1 LVNRDFKEKEMSKIL
16 CTTDETEVSRK
27 AEVFAAD
34 LARST
39 GAELHYVHVSP
50 VTSDD
55 LKTPGQFDTIILEEV
70 EARDHEVLKHAQGV
84 AAEKGLTGAVCLTL
98 HSHKVA
104 DAVIEY
110 AEANDCDHIVTGSNG
125 RVGVPRLVM
134 GSVSG
139 DIIHKAHCPV
149 TVVR

>member
-1 LVNRDFKEKEMSKIL
+1 MRKIL

-34 LARST
+34 LAKSI

-50 VTSDD
+50 VTNAD
-55 LKTPGQFDTIILEEV
+55 LESPGQFDTIILEEV
-70 EARDHEVLKHAQGV
+70 EARDHDVLKHATGV
-84 AAEKGLTGAVCLTL
+84 AAEKGLAGAVCLTL
-98 HSHKVA
+98 QSHKTA
-104 DAVIEY
+104 EAVIEY
-110 AEANDCDHIVTGSNG
+110 AEANGCDHIVTGSNG
-125 RVGVPRLVM
+125 RKGVPRLVM

>member
-1 LVNRDFKEKEMSKIL
+1 MSKIL

-27 AEVFAAD
+27 AEVFAAE
-34 LARST
+34 LAKAT

-55 LKTPGQFDTIILEEV
+55 LQKPGPFDTIILEEV
-70 EARDHEVLKHAQGV
+70 EARDHDVLKHAQGV

-98 HSHKVA
+98 RSHKVA
-104 DAVIEY
+104 NAVIEY
-110 AEANDCDHIVTGSNG
+110 AEANGCDHIVTGSNG

>member
-1 LVNRDFKEKEMSKIL
+1 MRKIL
-16 CTTDETEVSRK
+16 CTTDETEASRK
-27 AEVFAAD
+27 AEVFAAQ
-34 LARST
+34 LAKAI

-50 VTSDD
+50 VTRDD
-55 LKTPGQFDTIILEEV
+55 LSTPGQFDTVILEEV
-70 EARDHEVLKHAQGV
+70 ETRDHEVLKHA
-84 AAEKGLTGAVCLTL
+84 AAIAREYSMPDAVCLTL
-98 HSHKVA
+98 HNHNIA
-104 DAVIEY
+104 EAVIGY
-110 AEANDCDHIVTGSNG
+110 AETKGCDHIVTGSNG

>member
-1 LVNRDFKEKEMSKIL
+1 MSKIL

-34 LARST
+34 IAKAA

-55 LKTPGQFDTIILEEV
+55 LQKPGPFDTIILEEV
-70 EARDHEVLKHAQGV
+70 EARDHEVLKHAQET
-84 AAEKGLTGAVCLTL
+84 ASERGLANVVCLTL
-98 HSHKVA
+98 RNRDVA
-104 DAVIEY
+104 AAVLEY
-110 AEANDCDHIVTGSNG
+110 AEANGCDHIITGSNG
-125 RVGVPRLVM
+125 RVGIPRLIM

>member
-1 LVNRDFKEKEMSKIL
+1 MHKIL

-34 LARST
+34 LAKSV
-39 GAELHYVHVSP
+39 GAQLHYVHVSP
-50 VTSDD
+50 VTNED
-55 LKTPGQFDTIILEEV
+55 LATPGQLDTVILKEV
-70 EARDHEVLKHAQGV
+70 EARDHDVLKHATEV
-84 AAEKGLTGAVCLTL
+84 AAEKGITGAVCLTL
-98 HSHKVA
+98 HSHKTA

-110 AEANDCDHIVTGSNG
+110 AEANGCDHIVTGSNG

>member
-1 LVNRDFKEKEMSKIL
+1 MRKIL

-27 AEVFAAD
+27 AGVFAAQ
-34 LARST
+34 LAKSV
-39 GAELHYVHVSP
+39 GAQLHYVHVSP

-55 LKTPGQFDTIILEEV
+55 LKTPGQFDTVILEKV
-70 EARDHEVLKHAQGV
+70 EARDHDVLKHATAV
-84 AAEKGLTGAVCLTL
+84 AAENDIADAVCLTL
-98 HSHKVA
+98 HSHDVA
-104 DAVIEY
+104 KAVIEY
-110 AEANDCDHIVTGSNG
+110 AEANACDHIVTGSNG